1 MEHILHVHEYPQ
13 RDNCAI
19 RPSHHITK
27 ENKKNTKN
35 ILRGYQKLING
46 NVSEFVNHIYYGDE
60 LWFRF
65 KENKFF
71 LEG

>member
-1 MEHILHVHEYPQ
+1 MFTNIHSVTIALFDPRIVS
-13 RDNCAI
+13 RK
-19 RPSHHITK
+19 R
-27 ENKKNTKN
+27 NKKNTKN